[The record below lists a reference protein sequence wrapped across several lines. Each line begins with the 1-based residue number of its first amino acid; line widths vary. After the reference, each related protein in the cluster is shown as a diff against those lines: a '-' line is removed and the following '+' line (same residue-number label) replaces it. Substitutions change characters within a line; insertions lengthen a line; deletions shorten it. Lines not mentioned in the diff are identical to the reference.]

1 MRRLV
6 AVLCMFTCCA
16 WAIAPAE
23 ARKSRKKAIWGPTQV
38 GGVSQFPIYRDL
50 GAGIYVMELRWDQVA
65 PTRPRRSGNP
75 RDPAYRWPAEVA
87 YAIRQARRYRI
98 RVALM
103 LTGAPRWANGGR
115 KKEWAPR
122 RPRDFASF
130 ARAASRRYPRVRHW
144 LIWGEP
150 SRSDNFK
157 PLVPERRDRRLTR
170 RMKRAPH
177 RYARL
182 LDASYASLK
191 RQSRRN
197 LVIGGN
203 SFTTGDVSP
212 LNWIR
217 NLRLPNGQPPRMD
230 LYGHNP
236 FSARKPNLRRPPLG
250 HGFADFSDLDTLSR
264 WVDRYLGKPRKRRGR
279 RRIKL
284 FLAEFTIPTD
294 HANHEFNF
302 YVTRATQ
309 ASWLRSA
316 LRITRRWSRI
326 YTLGWLGLYD
336 ERPRGPNGSH
346 GNEVHRGLLDWTGA
360 KKPSYSAYKRG

>member
-1 MRRLV
+1 MRRLI
-6 AVLCMFTCCA
+6 AVLCIFACCA
-16 WAIAPAE
+16 GLAAPAE

-38 GGVSQFPIYRDL
+38 NGVSQFPIYRDL
-50 GAGIYVMELRWDQVA
+50 GAGIYLMEVRWNRVA
-65 PTRPRRSGNP
+65 PTRPRRPGNP
-75 RDPAYRWPAEVA
+75 SDPAYRWPAEVD
-87 YAIRQARRYRI
+87 YAIREARRFRI

-115 KKEWAPR
+115 SKRWAPR
-122 RPRDFASF
+122 RPRDFATF
-130 ARAASRRYPRVRHW
+130 ARAASRRYPRVRQW

-150 SRSDNFK
+150 SRGENFK
-157 PLVPERRDRRLTR
+157 PLVHERRGHRLTR
-170 RMKRAPH
+170 RMKRGPH
-177 RYARL
+177 LYARI
-182 LDASYASLK
+182 LDASYGALK
-191 RQSRRN
+191 RRNRRN

-212 LNWIR
+212 RNWIR
-217 NLRLPNGQPPRMD
+217 NLRLPNGRPPRMD

-236 FSARKPNLRRPPLG
+236 FTARRPNLRKRPLG
-250 HGFADFSDLDTLSR
+250 FGFADFSDLDTLSR
-264 WVDRYLGKPRKRRGR
+264 WVDRYLGKPRGR

-302 YVTRATQ
+302 WTTRAVA

-326 YTLGWLGLYD
+326 YTLGWLSLYD
-336 ERPRGPNGSH
+336 ENPRGDGK
-346 GNEVHRGLLDWTGA
+346 EVRRGLLDSTGA
-360 KKPSYSAYKRG
+360 KKPAYFTYRDG